1 MTPRAVLPKCASAER
16 PSARISSRRADD
28 AEAGPVCG
36 SLDTAGEFNTGPRV
50 GGEQEVDIEVD
61 VVAEAR
67 DLRAGGDAEGGLHH
81 APEHDPEPERAGAVR
96 HPHRLADPARLGE
109 LDHDAVR
116 PLCARRDVGEGVAV
130 LVD

>member
-50 GGEQEVDIEVD
+50 GGEQEVPVEVD

-67 DLRAGGDAEGGLHH
+67 DLRAGGDAEAGLDHAAEHH
-81 APEHDPEPERAGAVR
+81 AEPKPARGVR
-96 HPHRLADPARLGE
+96 HPHRLADPARLGQ
-109 LDHDAVR
+109 L
-116 PLCARRDVGEGVAV
+116 
-130 LVD
+130 